1 MEQPKVT
8 HPMTHNVSYLEQ
20 LKSCLKG
27 KFKACSEA
35 LGDVQVAVDLKDL
48 VDVMTLLRN
57 TDEFRFTQL
66 LDVCVVDY
74 LGKRPKRFEVVY
86 HLLSMRHNLRVRV
99 VSAFDEGT
107 EVPSVTSV
115 FSSAGWWEREAFDMF
130 GVVFSGNADLRRIL
144 TDYSFEGHPLRKDFP
159 LTGYVQMRY
168 DEGQKKVIQE
178 PVHLAQAYRTFDNVS
193 PWKGMEVAVQE
204 SHTST
209 EGDSHGR

>member
-1 MEQPKVT
+1 MMYNT
-8 HPMTHNVSYLEQ
+8 SYLEQ
-20 LKSCLKG
+20 LKVCLRG
-27 KFKACSEA
+27 KFKTCQEA
-35 LGDVQVAVDLKDL
+35 FGDVQMAVELKDI
-48 VDVMTLLRN
+48 VEIMTLLRN
-57 TDEFRFTQL
+57 TDELRFTQL

-74 LGKRPKRFEVVY
+74 VGRRAKRFEVVY

-99 VSAFDEGT
+99 VAAFDENA

-144 TDYSFEGHPLRKDFP
+144 TAYGFEGHPLRKDFP

-178 PVHLAQAYRTFDNVS
+178 PVHLAQAYRTFENVS
-193 PWKGMEVAVQE
+193 PWKGMEAAVQKSE
-204 SHTST
+204 ASHT
-209 EGDSHGR
+209 GGQHGN